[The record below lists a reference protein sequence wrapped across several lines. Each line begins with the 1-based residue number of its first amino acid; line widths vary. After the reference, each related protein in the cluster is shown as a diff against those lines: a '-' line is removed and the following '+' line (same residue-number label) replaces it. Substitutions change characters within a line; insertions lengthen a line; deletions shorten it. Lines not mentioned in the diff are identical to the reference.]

1 MDHFGGAGVSTAV
14 KKPKGFLFIFRG
26 GRGSS
31 IQRGWVF
38 LKKYYEKEN
47 FVRSTLSSGYTT
59 ILVIVYLTA
68 EVIFK
73 KSGFWGEGGLVFLA
87 SSNSYFCFASQSRKI
102 SNSIKYL

>member
-1 MDHFGGAGVSTAV
+1 MDHFGGGEGVSTAV

-68 EVIFK
+68 EVFFQKIGFRGGRLGWGAGIF
-73 KSGFWGEGGLVFLA
+73 G
-87 SSNSYFCFASQSRKI
+87 
-102 SNSIKYL
+102 

>member
-1 MDHFGGAGVSTAV
+1 MGGGEGVSTAV

-73 KSGFWGEGGLVFLA
+73 KLGFFGGGGGGWYFWLVLTATFVLLH
-87 SSNSYFCFASQSRKI
+87 NQEKSQTP
-102 SNSIKYL
+102 